1 MLIPEFSNLPRSAV
15 GNENGARNTLG
26 IIRKVILN
34 LFWEFNSIFTNFFKP
49 FWNSAQVVGAKNR
62 CKHKCQS

>member
-1 MLIPEFSNLPRSAV
+1 MLIPEFSNLPRAAA

-34 LFWEFNSIFTNFFKP
+34 LFWEFNSFFTNFFKP
-49 FWNSAQVVGAKNR
+49 FLNFAQVVGAKNR